1 MNCKHATL
9 GFTFWVLILV
19 PVFSLHAAELI
30 TPTDVVN
37 LKMVTRASLSPDGNQ
52 IAYVL
57 NVPRDEGEKPGG
69 DYNQIWVMDK
79 SGKNMRRFTIEKG
92 SSTYPAW
99 SPDGKQIAFLSKRE
113 GDKATQIYLIP
124 VNGGEA
130 FPLTQSATSIKK
142 FDWSPDGKFIAY
154 LKKDEMSKEQKKED
168 ELGKD
173 WEVFEKDYKHT
184 RLHIYDLGKKESK
197 IVTTQDMTVWD
208 FIWMPDSK
216 AIIFAA
222 TDKPF
227 TDDSYMFKKI
237 YSIKIDSG
245 EPELLY
251 DPKAKLG
258 EMSISPDEKKL
269 AFLAGVDIN
278 DPTSGTLF
286 ILYLASKKAEN
297 ISGDIKGTNRWVK
310 WIKDNQVVTLTE
322 QGLWTNILLW
332 NLRTK
337 KYNVV
342 MKEGPII
349 RSLSIYPKFK
359 HFAFVASTPEHPY
372 ELFIGNMKG
381 KYNRLT
387 NSNLWLKEIKLAEQ
401 EPIEW
406 KARDGLT
413 IQGILIKPLNFSPKK
428 KYPLILQIH
437 GGPEHAYLNGWNTSY
452 GRWSQL
458 LAERGYMVLMPNY
471 RASTG
476 RGVEFAK
483 ADHHDLAGGEFN
495 DVLDGIKYL
504 AKEKGWVDP
513 DKVGIGGGSYG
524 GYFSAWAATRHSQ
537 HFAAAVVFAG
547 ITNWISFTGTTDI
560 PYENMLVHWAMNWTE
575 GEENKK
581 MFWDRSPMAYIR
593 NAQTP
598 TLIAHGE
605 KDLRVPV
612 SQSYELYRGLEM
624 LDVPV
629 ELVTYPR
636 EPHGLREREHQ
647 LDYMNR
653 ALTWF
658 NRYVKGETKMEGVSP
673 ASE

>member
-1 MNCKHATL
+1 MNRKYAIWGT
-9 GFTFWVLILV
+9 VLLLFLM
-19 PVFSLHAAELI
+19 PVSSTNAAELL

-37 LKMVTRASLSPDGNQ
+37 LKMVTQASLSPDGNQ

-57 NVPRDEGEKPGG
+57 NVPREEGEKPGR

-79 SGKNMRRFTIEKG
+79 SGKNTRRFTIEKE
-92 SSTYPAW
+92 SSTNPKW
-99 SPDGKQIAFLSKRE
+99 SPDGSQIAFLSKRE

-124 VNGGEA
+124 ANGGEEY
-130 FPLTQSATSIKK
+130 PITESKTSIKK

-154 LKKDEMSKEQKKED
+154 LKKDETGIQEKKDE

-173 WEVFEKDYKHT
+173 WEVFEQHYKHT
-184 RLHIYDLGKKESK
+184 RLYIYDIGNKEST
-197 IVTTQDMTVWD
+197 VATTQDMTVWD
-208 FIWMPDSK
+208 YTWMPDSR

-237 YSIKIDSG
+237 YSISIDAG

-251 DPKAKLG
+251 DPKAKLD
-258 EMSISPDEKKL
+258 EMSVSPDGKEL

-278 DPTSGTLF
+278 DPASGTLF
-286 ILYLASKKAEN
+286 TLDLASKSVEN
-297 ISGDIKGTNRWVK
+297 ISGDLKGTNRWVK
-310 WIKDNQVVTLTE
+310 WIKDNQVITLTE
-322 QGLWTNILLW
+322 QGVWTNILEWDLKS
-332 NLRTK
+332 K
-337 KYNVV
+337 KYDAV

-349 RSLSIYPKFK
+349 RSLSIIPKFK
-359 HFAFVASTPEHPY
+359 HFAFVASTPENPD

-381 KYNRLT
+381 KHNQLT
-387 NSNLWLKEIKLAEQ
+387 DSNPWLKEIKLAEQ
-401 EPIEW
+401 ETIEW

-413 IQGILIKPLNFSPKK
+413 IQGLLIKPLGFSSDK

-458 LAERGYMVLMPNY
+458 LAQRGYMVLMPNY
-471 RASTG
+471 RGSTG
-476 RGVEFAK
+476 RGVEYAT

-504 AKEKGWVDP
+504 VEEKGWVDP
-513 DKVGIGGGSYG
+513 ARVGIGGGSYG
-524 GYFSAWAATRHSQ
+524 GYFSAWAVTRHSQ

-575 GEENKK
+575 SEENEKK
-581 MFWDRSPMAYIR
+581 FWDRSPMAYIR

-624 LDVPV
+624 RDVPV

-653 ALTWF
+653 ALDWF
-658 NRYVKGETKMEGVSP
+658 NKYVKGETKMEGESPVSR
-673 ASE
+673 